1 MNEPTIA
8 ELIFYIILATPGVL
22 LLLAKLIGINFNYDP
37 KANDPYR
44 YCPKEE
50 EE

>member
-1 MNEPTIA
+1 MTPTIA
-8 ELIFYIILATPGVL
+8 EVIFWSILGIIALGLILGSLVL
-22 LLLAKLIGINFNYDP
+22 NPHYDP

-50 EE
+50 E